1 MDLLRFVDPHGC
13 LTRLVARAKKN
24 ADVVYQIMF
33 MDTSRRKLLYVCDKD
48 DERIDYVM
56 VYS

>member
-13 LTRLVARAKKN
+13 LTRLVDRAKN
-24 ADVVYQIMF
+24 ADVVYQIML

>member
-13 LTRLVARAKKN
+13 LTLLVDRAKN
-24 ADVVYQIMF
+24 ADVVYQIML